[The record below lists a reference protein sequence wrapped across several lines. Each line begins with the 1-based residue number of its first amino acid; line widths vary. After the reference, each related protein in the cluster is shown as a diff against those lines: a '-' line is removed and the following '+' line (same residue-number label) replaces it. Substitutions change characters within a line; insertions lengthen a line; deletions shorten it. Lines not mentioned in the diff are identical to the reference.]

1 MSADKYP
8 SGAPRSEALFRK
20 AAEVLPGGV
29 SSPVRAFR
37 GVGGT
42 PRFISSGS
50 GCRLTDADDRT
61 YIDYVM
67 SWGALILGHANE
79 VVVEAIMRQVSLGT
93 SYGAPTEMETELAE
107 LIRASMPAVEMVRFV
122 SSGTE
127 AVMSAVRVARAFSGR
142 EKIIKFSGCYHG
154 HSDSLLVNAGSGVA
168 TLSLPD
174 SPGVTR
180 GAAADTIILP
190 YNDVNAVEQAIANN
204 PGAIAAVLVEPVA
217 GNMGL
222 IMPRENYL
230 ADLRRITSG
239 AGALL
244 IFDEVMT
251 GFRVAHGGAQ
261 ELFGVEPD
269 ITCLGKVVGGG
280 LPLAA
285 YGGRSEIMRNVAPAG
300 PVYQAGTLSGN
311 PVATAAGIATLLE
324 LQRGNPYATLQKNGN
339 KLAGAL
345 ASAAQKSGV
354 TAQTCAVG
362 GMWGFFLSANPVTDF
377 ASASGSD
384 TRLYATLFHE
394 LLSRG
399 VYFAPSAF
407 ESLFISTAH
416 DDAALDATVEAMNSA
431 FAAASR

>member
-1 MSADKYP
+1 M
-8 SGAPRSEALFRK
+8 
-20 AAEVLPGGV
+20 PGGV

-42 PRFISSGS
+42 PRFISSAA

-79 VVVEAIMRQVSLGT
+79 VVVDAIIKQVSRGT

-107 LIRASMPAVEMVRFV
+107 LIRDSMPAVEMVRFV

-127 AVMSAVRVARAFSGR
+127 AVMSAVRVARAFSAR

-154 HSDSLLVNAGSGVA
+154 HSDSLLVHAGSGVA

-180 GAAADTIILP
+180 GAAGDTILLP
-190 YNDVNAVEQAIANN
+190 YNDTNAVERAFAHN
-204 PGAIAAVLVEPVA
+204 PGLIAAVLVEPVA
-217 GNMGL
+217 GNMGMVL
-222 IMPRENYL
+222 PGENYL
-230 ADLRRITSG
+230 AELRRIT
-239 AGALL
+239 AEAEALL

-251 GFRVAHGGAQ
+251 GFRVALGGAQ
-261 ELFGVEPD
+261 GLFGVTPD

-285 YGGRSEIMRNVAPAG
+285 YGGRSEIMRTVAPAG

-311 PVATAAGIATLLE
+311 PVATAAGIATLRE
-324 LQRGNPYATLQKNGN
+324 LRRNEPYAKLQTNGRR
-339 KLAGAL
+339 LASAL
-345 ASAAQKSGV
+345 ASAAEKSGV
-354 TAQTCAVG
+354 RVQISVLG
-362 GMWGFFLSANPVTDF
+362 GMWGFFLTDKPVTDF
-377 ASASGSD
+377 ATASGSNIQQ
-384 TRLYATLFHE
+384 YSKLFHE

-399 VYFAPSAF
+399 VYFAPSAY
-407 ESLFISTAH
+407 ESLFLSTAH
-416 DDAALDATVEAMNSA
+416 DDPALSATIDAMDAA
-431 FAAASR
+431 FAAVVG